1 MKWLDIA
8 DFLRYLVSEGQLFR
22 RFVNTT
28 FERKHRVNGGESM
41 ARVTRPSKENA
52 PKSAGRPTKYNAK
65 IADEICERLALGQSL
80 REICRDPKM
89 VGMATVIRWIR
100 EDREGFDLKY
110 TQARALQA
118 HTWVDQMKDLATSLP
133 EKNPL
138 TGSYD
143 SASVNHIRN
152 QVMTL
157 QWLAMKLNSK
167 RYGDQARLSHDVAG
181 GLNLRVITG
190 VPDASDETN

>member
-8 DFLRYLVSEGQLFR
+8 DFLRYLALEGQLFR
-22 RFVNTT
+22 RFVNIT

-100 EDREGFDLKY
+100 EDREDFDSKY

-133 EKNPL
+133 EKNPFL
-138 TGSYD
+138 
-143 SASVNHIRN
+143 VCK
-152 QVMTL
+152 
-157 QWLAMKLNSK
+157 LAKDF
-167 RYGDQARLSHDVAG
+167 YF
-181 GLNLRVITG
+181 
-190 VPDASDETN
+190 